1 MARESG
7 NSRTDGGGGWG
18 TTVGG
23 WFVVL
28 WFGLV
33 AFNGCRIASITRMET
48 WDNMLVLRL
57 EFHSF

>member
-1 MARESG
+1 MARAFG
-7 NSRTDGGGGWG
+7 NSRKCGGVVGGPL
-18 TTVGG
+18 VGG

-48 WDNMLVLRL
+48 WDSMLVLRL